1 MLLLKKDYLFVYQ
14 VCVYSED
21 LFIATVSVLRQHH
34 HKNEYD
40 VCKCFEI

>member
-21 LFIATVSVLRQHH
+21 VFIVTGSVKQLHH
-34 HKNEYD
+34 HKKR
-40 VCKCFEI
+40 V